1 MTLLDL
7 SVSLSF
13 VLGIGFLVYVTVIVR
28 NFLRAG
34 PDAPGDPSRFDW
46 HFLIPCRDE
55 EAVIGTTLDYLARHF
70 PRARVWVVDDHSE
83 DRTAEV
89 VRARAAEGRPV
100 HLVGR
105 RLPRART
112 GKGDALNAAYRA
124 IEAWLPQDTDA
135 DRVVLIVLDADGRPS
150 PGMLDTFA
158 GPSSFGD
165 PAVGAVQVEVRMSNR
180 DVAVPLPH
188 RGRLANR
195 FARLLARLQD
205 IEFRGPISAIQIT
218 RRLTRTVNVGGNGQ
232 ANRLSA
238 LRSIDR
244 AGGEPWGRALLE
256 DFELGLRMMLAGWRN
271 GYTTAAWVD
280 QEALWNVRQLIT
292 QRVRWA
298 QGSMQCASYLRRVWR
313 SREFTTLGFLEVL
326 YFMVQP
332 WLQVV
337 GLVVYTVPI
346 AAFGYNIVFYPEFVL
361 AFLREGGAVLIALY
375 LVLGVAEFAIWGPL
389 YRRRSEPGISR
400 RAALGYG
407 LALAVYAAT
416 TYLVAVRAFWRIVR
430 RKGAWHKTART
441 AVPLPASTAR
451 ELTARELTGR
461 ELTAREVPAREP
473 TAGQI
478 LAKEITGQEITT
490 A

>member
-13 VLGIGFLVYVTVIVR
+13 VLGIGFLAYVTVIVR
-28 NFLRAG
+28 NFLRVG
-34 PDAPGDPSRFDW
+34 PDAPGDPDRFDW

-55 EAVIGTTLDYLARHF
+55 EAVIGTTLDYLAEHF
-70 PRARVWVVDDHSE
+70 PRARVWVVDDHCE
-83 DRTAEV
+83 DRTAEA

-100 HLVGR
+100 HLVDR

-124 IEAWLPQDTDA
+124 LEARLPEGADA

-158 GPSSFGD
+158 GASCFGD
-165 PAVGAVQVEVRMSNR
+165 PAIGAVQVEVRMSNR

-244 AGGEPWGRALLE
+244 GGSGGPWGRALLE

-271 GYTTAAWVD
+271 GYTTTAWVD

-298 QGSMQCASYLRRVWR
+298 QGSMQCAPYLRRVWS
-313 SREFTTLGFLEVL
+313 SREFTTAGFLEVL

-337 GLVVYTVPI
+337 GLVVYAVPI
-346 AAFGYNIVFYPEFVL
+346 AVFGYNAVFYPEFVL
-361 AFLREGGAVLIALY
+361 AFLRQGGAVLIALY
-375 LVLGVAEFAIWGPL
+375 LVVGVAEFALWGPL

-430 RKGAWHKTART
+430 GKGSWQKTART
-441 AVPLPASTAR
+441 AEPPPGQAPA
-451 ELTARELTGR
+451 
-461 ELTAREVPAREP
+461 PA
-473 TAGQI
+473 A
-478 LAKEITGQEITT
+478 QEIATV
-490 A
+490 